1 MFSCI
6 QPSPLHS
13 GDFPFQAPSAR
24 HVLMPLP
31 NRINPWL
38 QEYVAVFPTAVP
50 VSSTTP
56 FSGLESGL
64 QLTATERGK
73 TEADKRENIGILTF
87 AKPPSLSYKDNNSLV
102 LV

>member
-1 MFSCI
+1 MFSYI

-64 QLTATERGK
+64 QLTATGRGE
-73 TEADKRENIGILTF
+73 TEADKRENIGIL
-87 AKPPSLSYKDNNSLV
+87 
-102 LV
+102 